1 MSRCVCRRDAS
12 RREGRRRRRRRRSGW
27 GTIFWGGGGRS
38 EGVWQWGGQRCIRS
52 SVGPVWVGRGAKE
65 MSLARFEFSATWVG
79 IISSMQHVVLVFGRV
94 AKTMLQKKGVVVD
107 DVHVL
112 LGIWSR
118 RCSCV
123 THDCAVYTQCVWYFL
138 VCVSGSAV

>member
-1 MSRCVCRRDAS
+1 VV
-12 RREGRRRRRRRRSGW
+12 G
-27 GTIFWGGGGRS
+27 GTIFWGGGGAAMGFGN
-38 EGVWQWGGQRCIRS
+38 GVWQWWGQRCIRS

-65 MSLARFEFSATWVG
+65 MSLARCEFSATWVG

-94 AKTMLQKKGVVVD
+94 AKRCCKKKGVVVD

-123 THDCAVYTQCVWYFL
+123 THDCAVYTACTVL
-138 VCVSGSAV
+138 SGVCFRFSSLE